1 VRLPTLRNLARGL
14 VLGVVLA
21 LTALVVPNST
31 VASTDAEL
39 VKFKHASGVDLDP
52 DLVWILAV
60 GSDARP
66 GEDMTHVRGDAL
78 QLVGMDTRTGAATS
92 IGIPRDSYV
101 SIPGHGS
108 NRINAALYFGGPQLL
123 GEVVGNLVGI
133 EPDYVFVTRFPFFE
147 DMINDIGG
155 IEVRNPRPFS
165 DSNLKVEGFKAGRIR
180 LNGYNAMAFSRIR
193 HNLPGGD
200 FDRSA
205 NQQRV
210 LRGIQARIA
219 ERAHQRGFI
228 ESGVLTVMK
237 HMHTNLSPGEL
248 FRIAQAVAQVDP
260 KKITGCVVH
269 GGFANV
275 GGASVVTPYVDQ
287 ARSYGNQ
294 ARNDATIE
302 NC

>member
-1 VRLPTLRNLARGL
+1 MRHLGRGL

-21 LTALVVPNST
+21 LTGLVIPNST

-39 VKFKHASGVDLDP
+39 VKFKHSSGVDLNP

-66 GEDMTHVRGDAL
+66 GENMLRVRGDAL

-101 SIPGHGS
+101 SIPGYGS

-123 GEVVGNLVGI
+123 GEAVGNLIGI

-147 DMINDIGG
+147 NMIDDIDG
-155 IEVRNPRPFS
+155 IEVRNPRRFYDP
-165 DSNLKVEGFKAGRIR
+165 NLKPEGFKTGKVR
-180 LNGYNAMAFSRIR
+180 LNGYNAMAFARIR
-193 HNLPGGD
+193 KSLPGGD

-205 NQQRV
+205 NQQIV

-228 ESGVLTVMK
+228 ESGVLTVLK
-237 HMHTNLSPGEL
+237 HLHTNLPPGEL
-248 FRIAQAVAQVDP
+248 FRIAQAVAQVDG
-260 KKITGCVVH
+260 KKITGCVVK

-302 NC
+302 RC